1 MHKAAIRLFDAE
13 KKKPDGMSIRQV
25 HNVITSKYE
34 TCPSIATISRYVAHG
49 LVNLSPIKM
58 GPEGHVSVQAY
69 KNLCQ
74 AYSSLIPINQM
85 NACAGDNS
93 RKKLIPMLM
102 KTFDIGTIKA
112 TRLLNRAVR
121 DMAIDINAVK
131 LNCAEDRH
139 IRWTTYQNLAIW
151 FDSWEAFLIDYGFA
165 IISETGELII
175 EETMKKR
182 FLNLDETCLS
192 LDGSN
197 GNRGGRPT
205 VMYFDVCFPQLGK
218 ATSKSALTTT
228 MISGSTAVG
237 EPPPPH
243 FQFQMS
249 AQTDKAEAIRIEAM
263 RYMLDV
269 RGTFGHKSEQ
279 SFPIS
284 FGLNSK
290 GGMDDQEFFECLK
303 KSNMKL
309 FPDAA
314 PVRGRWVVIK
324 CDSGPGCLNPDLLA
338 FLRFHGFIL
347 YPGVPNTTAVTQEMD
362 QSYGPFQSAVR
373 TNLQLIIDEHIRINA
388 PTSLSPWIVG
398 LVVVGGEDQETGLIV
413 GSAFQRGFSRALNI
427 KAWEKVGAVPLSRKC
442 LSSLKVRCS
451 IGNGD
456 DDQQA
461 LVHLIVENNTI
472 ACYALLLEGYNG
484 DVMRVALKPIERTT
498 AITAAH
504 TQERIELLSQAKA
517 HGSIF
522 SATGGVHL
530 TANDIIL
537 SKHCPQAM
545 QDPT

>member
-1 MHKAAIRLFDAE
+1 
-13 KKKPDGMSIRQV
+13 
-25 HNVITSKYE
+25 
-34 TCPSIATISRYVAHG
+34 
-49 LVNLSPIKM
+49 
-58 GPEGHVSVQAY
+58 
-69 KNLCQ
+69 
-74 AYSSLIPINQM
+74 
-85 NACAGDNS
+85 
-93 RKKLIPMLM
+93 
-102 KTFDIGTIKA
+102 
-112 TRLLNRAVR
+112 
-121 DMAIDINAVK
+121 
-131 LNCAEDRH
+131 
-139 IRWTTYQNLAIW
+139 
-151 FDSWEAFLIDYGFA
+151 
-165 IISETGELII
+165 
-175 EETMKKR
+175 
-182 FLNLDETCLS
+182 
-192 LDGSN
+192 
-197 GNRGGRPT
+197 
-205 VMYFDVCFPQLGK
+205 
-218 ATSKSALTTT
+218 
-228 MISGSTAVG
+228 
-237 EPPPPH
+237 
-243 FQFQMS
+243 MS